1 MLCTVCLMVLLSYF
15 FYLLSS
21 HLSFVCLYVT
31 HKSSSFPPIALYF
44 IQRNAHFRLLFLL
57 LFYLLFDENKNQYI
71 YFIHSTI
78 MLHTPVHA
86 LVIIFNVTRKKIN
99 NCSKGDFFFLI
110 IYCRIAVGWKNLI
123 IGALADVRSRFI
135 DHHTLINICNKGNQF
150 IQEEMKSSREF
161 VDRAKKYLHKMAW
174 PIINNEISIKA
185 SHNMRFFI
193 SKLLTLAW
201 VNVSQF

>member
-1 MLCTVCLMVLLSYF
+1 MLRER
-15 FYLLSS
+15 
-21 HLSFVCLYVT
+21 
-31 HKSSSFPPIALYF
+31 KSITAAKE
-44 IQRNAHFRLLFLL
+44 I
-57 LFYLLFDENKNQYI
+57 
-71 YFIHSTI
+71 
-78 MLHTPVHA
+78 
-86 LVIIFNVTRKKIN
+86 
-99 NCSKGDFFFLI
+99 FFLI